1 MERTREIG
9 VLKAIGSKSRD
20 VMLMFIAEA
29 VLTGII
35 GGVLG
40 VLLGFSLSGVI
51 GSFIGI
57 SSVPSL
63 VNGLLVVGFA
73 VVTTTLS
80 GLYPAWRA
88 SNLNPVEALR
98 SE

>member
-1 MERTREIG
+1 MG
-9 VLKAIGSKSRD
+9 
-20 VMLMFIAEA
+20 
-29 VLTGII
+29 GI
-35 GGVLG
+35 LG

>member
-1 MERTREIG
+1 
-9 VLKAIGSKSRD
+9 
-20 VMLMFIAEA
+20 
-29 VLTGII
+29 
-35 GGVLG
+35 
-40 VLLGFSLSGVI
+40 VI